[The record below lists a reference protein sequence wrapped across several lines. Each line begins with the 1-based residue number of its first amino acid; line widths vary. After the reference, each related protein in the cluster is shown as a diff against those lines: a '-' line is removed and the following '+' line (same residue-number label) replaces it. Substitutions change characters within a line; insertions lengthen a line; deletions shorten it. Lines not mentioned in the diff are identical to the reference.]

1 MNQLEQQNQE
11 IENKKILNVQKQ
23 KDLLK
28 KRKII
33 ENFIEIMID
42 LEKTYIKMNIPLN
55 NSFDSGKYYILNS
68 EWFKKYIENIG
79 LINKRC
85 FTIFE

>member
-1 MNQLEQQNQE
+1 MISPYKTREEDQKDSLD
-11 IENKKILNVQKQ
+11 IKLNELKEQKQ

-42 LEKTYIKMNIPLN
+42 LEKIY
-55 NSFDSGKYYILNS
+55 S
-68 EWFKKYIENIG
+68 
-79 LINKRC
+79 
-85 FTIFE
+85 